1 MTPEQIEQLIEQM
14 RREFAVAV
22 AELRHVL
29 ESEILQLRGEL
40 AQARHALAYWRLVDR
55 AARERQQ
62 QSPELRLH

>member
-14 RREFAVAV
+14 RREFAAGV
-22 AELRHVL
+22 AELRRGL

-55 AARERQQ
+55 AQRER
-62 QSPELRLH
+62 PDEARRLH